1 MRLEGQAAFVTGGGS
16 GLGAAV
22 CRRFAR
28 EGARVAVVDRDPA
41 LAAAIA
47 DEIGGLAIEADV
59 ADAAQMEQAFAAATS
74 LGPLRACVACA
85 GVGPSRKI
93 LSRERKPMPLS
104 DFQRVIDINLNGTF
118 NTLRLG
124 AAAMA
129 DLEAMEDGER
139 GVVVM
144 TASIAGHEG
153 QVGQAA
159 YAASKAGVM
168 GLALP
173 AARELARHGIRVA
186 AVAPGVFSTPM
197 FETVEPAMRQSIVN
211 GIPWPKRG
219 GDPEEFADMVAFIVA
234 NRIVNGTTFRL
245 DGAVRL
251 A

>member
-1 MRLEGQAAFVTGGGS
+1 MRLDGQLALVTGGGS

-22 CRRFAR
+22 AHRLAR
-28 EGARVAVVDRDPA
+28 EGAKVAVLDRDSDSA
-41 LAAAIA
+41 HSVA
-47 DEIGGLAIEADV
+47 DEIGGLALTADV
-59 ADAAQMEQAFAAATS
+59 ANAEEMEAAFSMAVAA
-74 LGPLRACVACA
+74 GPLRVCVACA
-85 GVGPSRKI
+85 GLGPSRKI
-93 LSRERKPMPLS
+93 LSREKVPMALD
-104 DFQRVIDINLNGTF
+104 DFRRVIDVNLNGTF

-129 DLEAMEDGER
+129 ALDPMQDGER

-144 TASIAGHEG
+144 TSSIAGYEG
-153 QVGQAA
+153 QIGQAA

-173 AARELARHGIRVA
+173 AARELSRHGIRVA

-197 FETVEPAMRQSIVN
+197 FETVEPAMRRSITD
-211 GIPWPKRG
+211 GIPFPKRG
-219 GDPEEFADMVAFIVA
+219 GYPNEFADMVAFIVA
-234 NRIVNGTTFRL
+234 NPVVNGTTFRL

>member
-1 MRLEGQAAFVTGGGS
+1 MRLDGQLALVTGGGS

-22 CRRFAR
+22 AHRLAR
-28 EGARVAVVDRDPA
+28 EGAKVAVLDRDSDSA
-41 LAAAIA
+41 HSVA
-47 DEIGGLAIEADV
+47 DEIGGLALTADV
-59 ADAAQMEQAFAAATS
+59 ANAEEMEAAFSKAVAA
-74 LGPLRACVACA
+74 GPLRVCVACA
-85 GVGPSRKI
+85 GLGPSRKI
-93 LSRERKPMPLS
+93 LSRDKVPMALD
-104 DFQRVIDINLNGTF
+104 DFRRVIDVNLNGTF

-129 DLEAMEDGER
+129 ALDPMQDGER

-144 TASIAGHEG
+144 TSSIAGYEG
-153 QVGQAA
+153 QIGQAA

-173 AARELARHGIRVA
+173 AARELSRHGIRVA

-197 FETVEPAMRQSIVN
+197 FETVEPAMRRSITD
-211 GIPWPKRG
+211 GIPFPKRG
-219 GDPEEFADMVAFIVA
+219 GYPNEFADMVAFIVA
-234 NRIVNGTTFRL
+234 NPVVNGTTFRL

>member
-1 MRLEGQAAFVTGGGS
+1 MRLEGQAALVTGGGS

-28 EGARVAVVDRDPA
+28 EGARVAVVDRDGS
-41 LAAAIA
+41 LARGVA
-47 DEIGGLAIEADV
+47 DEIGGLAFEADV
-59 ADAAQMEQAFAAATS
+59 TDAAGMEDAFAAAGS

-85 GVGPSRKI
+85 GIGPSKKI
-93 LSRERKPMPLS
+93 VSRELDAMPLA
-104 DFQRVIDINLNGTF
+104 DFQRVVDVNLNGTF
-118 NTLRLG
+118 NVLRLG

-129 DLEAMEDGER
+129 RLDPADGGER

-144 TASIAGHEG
+144 TASIAGYEG

-173 AARELARHGIRVA
+173 ASRELSRHGIRVA

-197 FETVEPAMRQSIVN
+197 FQTVEPAMRRSIED

-219 GDPEEFADMVAFIVA
+219 GEPEEFADMVAFIVA

-245 DGAVRL
+245 DGALRL